1 MENIKTDKSVL
12 ISEMNAQKA
21 AFDYAKQPLLEM
33 LKKDNDANNKL
44 SLAFGVSEEQYERYY
59 SEVKNVYLEFVI
71 QGTLTFQVEKLLET
85 SETLPEFVLKML
97 IQDKMKLSTLQRMY
111 QLKRIQE
118 LFRGGM

>member
-1 MENIKTDKSVL
+1 MEVL
-12 ISEMNAQKA
+12 KNSISEVVTQKA

-44 SLAFGVSEEQYERYY
+44 SLGFGVSEEQYERYC
-59 SEVKNVYLEFVI
+59 SEVQSMYLEFVI

-97 IQDKMKLSTLQRMY
+97 ILDKMKLSTLQRMY

-118 LFRGGM
+118 LLTEED